1 MSINKSLKAYVRYDV
16 TGKIVPS
23 SLIFAESMPKVG
35 KWKEINAYP
44 TTSPTTTT
52 SITYQVGD
60 LALGGIV
67 AYIYQSGDPGYDENV
82 QHGLIASVTDLGNY
96 EWGCSG
102 TTVGASGTVLGT
114 GAANTAA
121 ILANCATRPIAASI
135 AAAHDGGGFTDW
147 FLPSYDELNKLYLNQ
162 SIIGGFFGSQY
173 LSSREGSATNV
184 CTQTFTTGVRSC
196 AGLKST
202 STRIVRAVRYF

>member
-1 MSINKSLKAYVRYDV
+1 MFTVTSGGFRVISGTFKVNVPNLPTILSI
-16 TGKIVPS
+16 
-23 SLIFAESMPKVG
+23 
-35 KWKEINAYP
+35 
-44 TTSPTTTT
+44 
-52 SITYQVGD
+52 GD
-60 LALGGIV
+60 SFGGGTV
-67 AYIYQSGDPGYDENV
+67 AYIYQSGDPGYVVGE

-96 EWGCSG
+96 VWGCSG

-135 AAAHDGGGFTDW
+135 AADHNGGGFTDW

-162 SIIGGFFGSQY
+162 SIIGGFSGTQY
-173 LSSREGSATNV
+173 LSSREGSATTV

-196 AGLKST
+196 AGAKST